1 MSQVGISNDD
11 KERFDALQPED
22 MTQAEFTSELLD
34 AYEHQ
39 DEKVIVD
46 TDKIIEDVSSTVAA
60 DIEIAARRGVKHA
73 IEELEIHE

>member
-1 MSQVGISNDD
+1 
-11 KERFDALQPED
+11 
-22 MTQAEFTSELLD
+22 LD

-46 TDKIIEDVSSTVAA
+46 TDKIVNDVSSTVAA

-73 IEELEIHE
+73 IEELEIHD